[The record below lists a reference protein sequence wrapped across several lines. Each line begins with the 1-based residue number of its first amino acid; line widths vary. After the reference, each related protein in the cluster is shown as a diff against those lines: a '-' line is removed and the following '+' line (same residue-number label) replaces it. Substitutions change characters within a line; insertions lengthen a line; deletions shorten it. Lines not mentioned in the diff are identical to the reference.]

1 MPFSIPNAE
10 MRTAKRTAR
19 KEPSIFSVFLFSSR
33 AYSRVMC
40 RCALKMN
47 SSQKR
52 TLERRKALYTSFLF
66 KYGAKE
72 AENEDDC

>member
-10 MRTAKRTAR
+10 MSTAKRTAR

-40 RCALKMN
+40 RCALKNEAKASKKRRRN
-47 SSQKR
+47 SPFY
-52 TLERRKALYTSFLF
+52 LYFISFAD
-66 KYGAKE
+66 GCMASI
-72 AENEDDC
+72 

>member
-19 KEPSIFSVFLFSSR
+19 KEPSIFSVFLFYSS

-40 RCALKMN
+40 SCALKN
-47 SSQKR
+47 EAKASKKR
-52 TLERRKALYTSFLF
+52 LHKFSILSTLYLLRT
-66 KYGAKE
+66 
-72 AENEDDC
+72 D

>member
-19 KEPSIFSVFLFSSR
+19 KEPSIFSVFMFYSR

-40 RCALKMN
+40 MCALKN
-47 SSQKR
+47 
-52 TLERRKALYTSFLF
+52 EGKASKTTKFYILSALIPFADGLM
-66 KYGAKE
+66 ASI
-72 AENEDDC
+72 